1 MNSFIEVTDEKSKEK
16 ILINT
21 LLIVDVRGNCITTA
35 SGATTKLGFINHT
48 YKTVET
54 YEEIKKKLSI
64 K

>member
-21 LLIVDVRGNCITTA
+21 LLVVEVRRNLITVA
-35 SGATTKLGFINHT
+35 NGFSIYK

-54 YEEIKKKLSI
+54 YEELMEKLTT